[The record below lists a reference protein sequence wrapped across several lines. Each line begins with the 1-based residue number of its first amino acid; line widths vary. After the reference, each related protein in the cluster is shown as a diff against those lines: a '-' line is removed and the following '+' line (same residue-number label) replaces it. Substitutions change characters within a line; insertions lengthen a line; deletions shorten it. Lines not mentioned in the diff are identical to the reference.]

1 MTAKEAERNA
11 CPLHP
16 FVILC
21 KRKRAFIRERDEDTG
36 SRAVLTVN
44 LEKPAIPLDRMKTN
58 TAVIHETGTVRLKK
72 HMYCA

>member
-1 MTAKEAERNA
+1 MPVKEAERNA

-21 KRKRAFIRERDEDTG
+21 RRKRAFIRARDEDTG
-36 SRAVLTVN
+36 SRAALKAN
-44 LEKPAIPLDRMKTN
+44 DEKPALSLDRMKTN